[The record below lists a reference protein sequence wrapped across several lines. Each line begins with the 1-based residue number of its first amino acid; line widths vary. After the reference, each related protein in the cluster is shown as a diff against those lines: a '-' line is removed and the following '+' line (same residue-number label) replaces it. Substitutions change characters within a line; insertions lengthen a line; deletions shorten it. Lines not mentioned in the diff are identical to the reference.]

1 MYQQGDG
8 YSTKLFRVVPIFMG
22 YRSQIRVRDN
32 KQFYYSIA
40 HLVILGLSEKDLVI
54 LSQPTLKLRQAW
66 LISPKESYGQD
77 L

>member
-1 MYQQGDG
+1 M
-8 YSTKLFRVVPIFMG
+8 VFMD
-22 YRSQIRVRDN
+22 YRSRIGVRDD

>member
-1 MYQQGDG
+1 M
-8 YSTKLFRVVPIFMG
+8 VFMD
-22 YRSQIRVRDN
+22 YRSRIGVRDD

-66 LISPKESYGQD
+66 LVSGSRIFITEHRSQIGDTGMTKKYQ
-77 L
+77 